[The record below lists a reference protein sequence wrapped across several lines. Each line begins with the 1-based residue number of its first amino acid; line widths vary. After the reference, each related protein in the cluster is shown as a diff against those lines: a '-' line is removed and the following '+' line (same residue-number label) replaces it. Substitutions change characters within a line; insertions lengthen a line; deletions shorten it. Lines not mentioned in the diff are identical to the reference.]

1 MSLRA
6 RLALGAAATLALA
19 ICAGLAAAYF
29 VVAGQLRG
37 EVDNALR
44 ERAAGLVAFSRDAPV
59 PSRPSR
65 LQVKRPKLGG
75 AAGYVQFVGTSGAT
89 SRLPGERTRLL
100 TEGVRAVAAGERKA
114 FYQIARPL
122 TEIDNSLGRIRI
134 LFLLIS
140 AATVAAA
147 AAVAWAVAGSAL
159 RPVRRLTRHAEEI
172 AASGSLHARTD
183 ERRSDEL
190 GRLAAAFNRM
200 LDALARS
207 VSSQKQLVADASHE
221 LRTPLAAARA
231 NVQLIE
237 LHEQLPRAERRTI
250 VSAALVELRE
260 LSRLTEQ
267 LVALARADGL
277 MSEKETLRL
286 DVLVEESVAAVARR
300 SPIEFRL
307 DLEPTEIT
315 AAREPL
321 AQAVANLLDN
331 AVKWSP
337 GSATIDVRVKG
348 GSVSV
353 RDRGPGIDATDLPHI
368 FDRFY
373 RAAKARKLPGSGL
386 GLAIVRQVAE
396 AHGGTITA
404 QAAPGGGGG
413 TLFTLTLPTPDG
425 YASEREPDRTE
436 RFRATA
442 GGTVVA

>member
-1 MSLRA
+1 M
-6 RLALGAAATLALA
+6 
-19 ICAGLAAAYF
+19 
-29 VVAGQLRG
+29 
-37 EVDNALR
+37 R

-89 SRLPGERTRLL
+89 SRLPGERTRLP

-114 FYQIARPL
+114 FYRDATVAGVHLRIYATRLNDHQAVQIARPL

-250 VSAALVELRE
+250 VSAALVALRE